1 MECAK
6 MALNVVSNYAANVA
20 QRYLQRADAEASR
33 SVAKLSAGTRVL
45 SAADDAASLAIG
57 LSLKADVVSLKQAAV
72 NVGQASSVIQIADG
86 AMSTVT
92 DILLR
97 MKTLAVQSAS
107 DQLASTQR
115 AMLNS
120 EFTELLSEVDRVASV
135 TNFDGTALTDGTLSS
150 TGLKFQVGH
159 ANTANDSIEVKID
172 SIASSDLSMA
182 SQAVDSY
189 SDATTALDAI
199 NTAIDTVATSRA
211 KLGASQNRLEFA
223 GANIA
228 TQMENAEA
236 ARSTLMDLDVAAE
249 MSTFTSNQIL
259 QQAGVSMLAQA
270 NQMPQNLLRLFR

>member
-1 MECAK
+1 

-20 QRYLQRADAEASR
+20 QRYLQKADAEASR
-33 SVAKLSAGTRVL
+33 SVAKLAAGTRVL

-72 NVGQASSVIQIADG
+72 NVGQAAAAIQIAEG

-115 AMLNS
+115 TMLNS
-120 EFTELLSEVDRVASV
+120 EFTELLSEVDRIAAV
-135 TNFDGTALTDGTLSS
+135 TNFDGQSLTTGSLSA

-172 SIASSDLSMA
+172 GIDSTDLSMA
-182 SQAVDSY
+182 SQVVSSY

-249 MSTFTSNQIL
+249 MSIFTSNQIL

>member
-1 MECAK
+1 

-33 SVAKLSAGTRVL
+33 SVAKLAAGTRVL

-97 MKTLAVQSAS
+97 MKTLAVQGAS

-115 AMLNS
+115 TMLNS
-120 EFTELLSEVDRVASV
+120 EFTALLSEVDRIAAV
-135 TNFDGTALTDGTLSS
+135 TNFDGQSLTTGSLSA

-172 SIASSDLSMA
+172 GIDTTDLSMA
-182 SQAVDSY
+182 SKVVSSY
-189 SDATTALDAI
+189 SDATTALAAI
-199 NTAIDTVATSRA
+199 NTAIDTIATSRA

-223 GANIA
+223 AANVA

>member
-1 MECAK
+1 
-6 MALNVVSNYAANVA
+6 MALNVISNYAANVA
-20 QRYLQRADAEASR
+20 QRYLQKADSEATR
-33 SVAKLSAGTRVL
+33 SVAKLAAGSRVL
-45 SAADDAASLAIG
+45 SARDDAASLAVG

-97 MKTLAVQSAS
+97 MKTLSVQAAS

-115 AMLNS
+115 TMLNS
-120 EFTELLSEVDRVASV
+120 EFTALLSEVDRVAAV
-135 TNFDGTALTDGTLSS
+135 TNFDGQSLTTGSLSAS
-150 TGLKFQVGH
+150 GLKFQVGH

-172 SIASSDLSMA
+172 GIDTTDLSVA
-182 SQAVDSY
+182 AKVVSTY
-189 SDATTALDAI
+189 SDATTALAAI
-199 NTAIDTVATSRA
+199 NTAIDTIATSRA

-223 GANIA
+223 AANVA

-249 MSTFTSNQIL
+249 MSSFTSNQIL